1 MSTPSGAFDRVVSA
15 PIMDDFSF
23 TRLLD
28 AALRGAAVALFLVVA
43 FATLRQGR
51 GRPAA
56 WLGAALSLGAAAYAV
71 CSAPGH
77 PGHGS
82 IWFVPVLALCAGNPA
97 VFWLFTRAVFDDS
110 FRPAPWHA
118 LLWLALVLCP
128 IAGLFGAEFAVA
140 RPVMIAR
147 QVVPVAL
154 VLLAL
159 VQTVKDW
166 RSDLV
171 EGRRRLRL
179 FIVAA
184 AALHTAVTVTV
195 ELALGTERVPPALHV
210 LNAGALA
217 AIAAIIAVLLLQ
229 ADLESVLAGPS
240 VVAAPPQQAPTA
252 APPRDEPVD
261 PAVLAALE
269 HLMTIDRLYRQEGL
283 TIGALAGKLGLPEHR
298 LRRTINRGLGFRNF
312 NEYLNRH
319 RLADAK
325 QALADPSQ
333 AEVPILTIALDSGFQ
348 SLGPFNRAFKADTGM
363 TPTEFR
369 RASAGRDGV

>member
-1 MSTPSGAFDRVVSA
+1 MG
-15 PIMDDFSF
+15 DFGSL
-23 TRLLD
+23 TSLD
-28 AALRGAAVALFLVVA
+28 IALRGAAIALFLVIA
-43 FATLRQGR
+43 LATLRQGR
-51 GRPAA
+51 GRPAV
-56 WLGAALSLGAAAYAV
+56 WLGAVLSAGAAAYAV

-82 IWFVPVLALCAGNPA
+82 LWFVPVLALCAGNTA
-97 VFWLFTRAVFDDS
+97 VFWMFTRAVFDDS
-110 FRPAPWHA
+110 FRPAPWHG
-118 LLWLALVLCP
+118 LLWLALVLTP
-128 IAGLFGAEFAVA
+128 VAGLFGAEFAVA

-159 VQTVKDW
+159 IQTVRDW
-166 RSDLV
+166 RVDLV

-184 AALHTAVTVTV
+184 AGLHAIVTVMV
-195 ELALGTERVPPALHV
+195 ELVLGTGQVTPGLHA

-217 AIAAIIAVLLLQ
+217 AIAAIIAVTLLQ
-229 ADLESVLAGPS
+229 ADVESVLAGP
-240 VVAAPPQQAPTA
+240 VVTDSAVVVPPPEAASP
-252 APPRDEPVD
+252 DEEAVD
-261 PAVLAALE
+261 PGLLATLE
-269 HLMTIDRLYRQEGL
+269 RLMNVDRLYRQEGL
-283 TIGALAGKLGLPEHR
+283 TIGVLAGKVGLPEYR
-298 LRRTINRGLGFRNF
+298 VRRAINRGLGFRNF

-348 SLGPFNRAFKADTGM
+348 SLGPFNRAFKAETGM

-369 RASAGRDGV
+369 KSAGNQISG